1 MGRVGNRS
9 GQGETERFHKLP
21 CMAVQLALCKLD
33 AFKPMLEG
41 QLCKEGQ
48 AQNTELKPSIGSR
61 LEEEQGR
68 SDVLL

>member
-1 MGRVGNRS
+1 
-9 GQGETERFHKLP
+9 
-21 CMAVQLALCKLD
+21 MAVQLALCKPD